1 MKVHNLMVLRR
12 TQLEKTWRAGGVDVL
27 DPAIYVE
34 WLADFVERLRPDQ
47 VLHRLTGDAAASEL
61 LAPER
66 DFDKNEIRSRLADVL
81 RGRGSVQGA
90 RSPVGDVADRGPR
103 T

>member
-1 MKVHNLMVLRR
+1 
-12 TQLEKTWRAGGVDVL
+12 VL
-27 DPAIYVE
+27 DPATYVE

-47 VLHRLTGDAAASEL
+47 VLHRLTGDAAASER

-66 DFDKNEIRSRLADVL
+66 EFDKNEIRSGLADVL

-90 RSPVGDVADRGPR
+90 RGPVGDVAAREP
-103 T
+103 